1 MNTTIRGKL
10 FFSMGTLLF
19 LVAILSY
26 FIPRFFIRED
36 IEKAGNVITQA
47 LMKRTPDEKALIKEQ
62 MDHLGDQL
70 LKKISLNLL
79 AIVLFVFF
87 IALILLARLS
97 KQLTQPITQLAEAA
111 NKIGHGHYEQV
122 SLPKK
127 KNPTA
132 EFAQL
137 TQSFEEMVGALQD
150 REKIRG
156 ALNKVVSKEVANEIL
171 KSTIELG
178 GEERI
183 VTLFF
188 SDIRNFTPLS
198 SHFPPKVLIGML
210 NQYMTHMCR
219 IIDNTHGVVDKFV
232 GDEIMAL
239 YGAPLELE
247 NQADCALEAATCMI
261 RDLKEWNAKQTIPP
275 LEIGIGIH
283 TGPVC
288 TGNMGAENR
297 LNYTAIGANV
307 NLAARM
313 CGVAK
318 PMQILVTQET
328 INALKNKNKFHF
340 SSLGPIKL
348 KGIEKP
354 VLLFEAAD

>member
-1 MNTTIRGKL
+1 MNTIRSKL
-10 FFSMGTLLF
+10 FFSMGALLF

-26 FIPRFFIRED
+26 FIPSFFIRED
-36 IEKAGNVITQA
+36 IEKAGGVITQA
-47 LMKRTPDEKALIKEQ
+47 LVKRTPDEKALIKEQ
-62 MDHLGDQL
+62 MDHLSDQL

-79 AIVLFVFF
+79 AIALLVFF
-87 IALILLARLS
+87 IALLLLARLS
-97 KQLTQPITQLAEAA
+97 KELTQPISQLAEAA
-111 NKIGHGHYEQV
+111 NEIGHGHYEQV
-122 SLPKK
+122 SFPKK

-137 TQSFEEMVGALQD
+137 THSFEEMVEALKD

-156 ALNKVVSKEVANEIL
+156 ALNKVVSKEIAGEIL

-198 SHFPPKVLIGML
+198 SHFAPKVLIEML

-219 IIDNTHGVVDKFV
+219 IIDKTHGVVDKFV

-247 NQADCALEAATCMI
+247 NQADCALEAAAHMM
-261 RDLKEWNAKQTIPP
+261 RDLREWNREGKRHP

-297 LNYTAIGANV
+297 LNYTAIGSNV

-328 INALKNKNKFHF
+328 IDALKNKNRFHF
-340 SSLGPIKL
+340 APIGPIKL

-354 VLLFEAAD
+354 ILLFEVI